1 MNFREVSKFRLPQ
14 KMDQQCRSISSRFL
28 LNGKCNITELST
40 GLIPLHKKYEEKK
53 KRQKTR
59 KKEGH
64 MQKIDFLEVFE
75 SEFAKTTS
83 GKCIT
88 SES

>member
-14 KMDQQCRSISSRFL
+14 KMEQQCSSISSRFL
-28 LNGKCNITELST
+28 LNGKYNITELST
-40 GLIPLHKKYEEKK
+40 GLIPLRKKYEEK

-83 GKCIT
+83 GKFIT

>member
-1 MNFREVSKFRLPQ
+1 MPL
-14 KMDQQCRSISSRFL
+14 ISSRFL

-40 GLIPLHKKYEEKK
+40 GLILLHRKYEEKK
-53 KRQKTR
+53 KRQKTP
-59 KKEGH
+59 KKEGQ
-64 MQKIDFLEVFE
+64 MQKIDSLEVFE

-88 SES
+88 CES